1 MNILFL
7 CTHNRCR
14 SILAE
19 AICNAIAH
27 PQIRSFSAGSDPS
40 LEVHP
45 ATLKYLNKEGINIEG
60 LASESWDAYKESE
73 IDVVVTVCDRPE
85 MKSPAWL
92 RDLETVHWGLPD
104 PSQITRSDQDMSA
117 AFKGVIRTL
126 ERRANALSKLNVA
139 MMETHDFAD
148 YLRKL
153 EHF

>member
-19 AICNAIAH
+19 AICNAAAQ
-27 PQIRSFSAGSDPS
+27 PQIHAFSAGSAPS
-40 LEVHP
+40 AEVHP
-45 ATLKYLNKEGINIEG
+45 ATLKYLTGEGVNTEG
-60 LASESWDAYKESE
+60 LVSESWDVYKEAD

-85 MKSPAWL
+85 LKSPAWL
-92 RDLETVHWGLPD
+92 KDLETVHWGLPD
-104 PSQITRSDQDMSA
+104 PSQITSSDQDTSA

-126 ERRANALSKLNVA
+126 ERRAEVMSKLNVS

-148 YLRKL
+148 FLRKL